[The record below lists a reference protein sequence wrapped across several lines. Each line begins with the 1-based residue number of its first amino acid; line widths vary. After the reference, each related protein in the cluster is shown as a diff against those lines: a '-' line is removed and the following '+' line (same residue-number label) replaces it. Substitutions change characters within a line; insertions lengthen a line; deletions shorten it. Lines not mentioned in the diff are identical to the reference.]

1 MRYYEA
7 EVSSGRLAQALGV
20 MLTVLRWLCVP
31 PAALAAWYLA
41 LILALLLHTAVEGF
55 CPPDQVVSGA
65 CFAPWFLRFSDVLVC
80 FGAALAASLIVLAAF
95 LVAPSH
101 RFHVAWATFI
111 VGACVALWFAA
122 LLGTWAECASAL
134 AAGALAAYLLTRKS
148 MPPNH
153 SLNPTAAE

>member
-1 MRYYEA
+1 MKGLTVLSLLA
-7 EVSSGRLAQALGV
+7 LAVVSLASL

-101 RFHVAWATFI
+101 RFHVACTQLVPF
-111 VGACVALWFAA
+111 CESD
-122 LLGTWAECASAL
+122 LLL
-134 AAGALAAYLLTRKS
+134 VQFRIL
-148 MPPNH
+148 
-153 SLNPTAAE
+153 